1 MGENLKISNQFLS
14 SICLNHQMKRLAF
27 ISLLSALSVFNT
39 GLASAHQPVELG
51 SKNTRADQ
59 GPILVDG
66 TVSFALRA
74 NFTKANQERGFRV
87 SLKQGELL
95 NFEYLIIDKAP
106 ENKMALTKLPTVTI
120 TAPDGAK
127 SIVKYTERTKFYEPY
142 GRTNYLYLAR
152 FSSTAVEGIY
162 NFSIKSKAK
171 ASITVS
177 TGSKETF
184 GQVFQPRVCPNIELQ
199 QTPIVTNAEAA
210 TLIGMKK
217 DTASSCAAK
226 LNWVYRIG
234 QEDDQIFALTKDYRL
249 DRVTVIIKNGLI
261 TNSLV
266 G

>member
-1 MGENLKISNQFLS
+1 
-14 SICLNHQMKRLAF
+14 MKRLAYILLVSAF
-27 ISLLSALSVFNT
+27 SLFNT
-39 GLASAHQPVELG
+39 GVATAHQPVELG

-66 TVSFALRA
+66 TISFALRA
-74 NFTKANQERGFRV
+74 EFTKANQERGFRA

-106 ENKMALTKLPTVTI
+106 ENKMSLTKLPTVTI
-120 TAPDGAK
+120 TAPDGVK
-127 SIVKYTERTKFYEPY
+127 SIVKFTERTKFYEPY

-152 FSSTAVEGIY
+152 FSSSALDGIY
-162 NFSIKSKAK
+162 NFSIRSKAK

-184 GQVFQPRVCPNIELQ
+184 GQVFQPASCPSIEPQ
-199 QTPIVTNAEAA
+199 QTPTVTNAQAA

-217 DTASSCAAK
+217 DAATSCAAK
-226 LNWVYRIG
+226 LGWGYRVG
-234 QEDDQIFALTKDYRL
+234 QEDDQLFALTKDYRL
-249 DRVTVIIKNGLI
+249 DRVTVVIKKGLI
-261 TNSLV
+261 TEAVV

>member
-1 MGENLKISNQFLS
+1 
-14 SICLNHQMKRLAF
+14 MKKHIF
-27 ISLLSALSVFNT
+27 IALIAPLLLTNS
-39 GLASAHQPVELG
+39 GLANAHQPVELG

-74 NFTKANQERGFRV
+74 KFTKANQERGFRV

-106 ENKMALTKLPTVTI
+106 ENKMPLSKLPTVTI

-127 SIVKYTERTKFYEPY
+127 SIVKYTERKKFYEPY

-162 NFSIKSKAK
+162 NFSIRSKAK

-184 GQVFQPRVCPNIELQ
+184 GQVFQPASCPSIEPQ
-199 QTPIVTNAEAA
+199 QTPTVTNAQAA

-217 DTASSCAAK
+217 DAATSCAAK
-226 LNWVYRIG
+226 LGWGYRVG
-234 QEDDQIFALTKDYRL
+234 QEDDQLFALTKDYQR
-249 DRVTVIIKNGLI
+249 DRVTVVIKKGII
-261 TNSLV
+261 TESVV

>member
-1 MGENLKISNQFLS
+1 
-14 SICLNHQMKRLAF
+14 MKRLVF
-27 ISLLSALSVFNT
+27 ISLLSALWLCST
-39 GLASAHQPVELG
+39 GVANAHQPVELG

-106 ENKMALTKLPTVTI
+106 ENKMALNKLPTVTI

-127 SIVKYTERTKFYEPY
+127 SIVKFTERTKFYEPY

-152 FSSTAVEGIY
+152 FSSTALDGIY

-171 ASITVS
+171 AMLLYSSISILRAVPNFMFMGIKFLLPESVYFTLP
-177 TGSKETF
+177 
-184 GQVFQPRVCPNIELQ
+184 PRLEMFKPTE
-199 QTPIVTNAEAA
+199 
-210 TLIGMKK
+210 
-217 DTASSCAAK
+217 
-226 LNWVYRIG
+226 
-234 QEDDQIFALTKDYRL
+234 
-249 DRVTVIIKNGLI
+249 
-261 TNSLV
+261 NSPFLSEILMLFL
-266 G
+266 

>member
-1 MGENLKISNQFLS
+1 MPSTHRLLIITSLIPAIVIGQS
-14 SICLNHQMKRLAF
+14 SLA
-27 ISLLSALSVFNT
+27 A
-39 GLASAHQPVELG
+39 AHQPVSLTAKHSSPDE
-51 SKNTRADQ
+51 
-59 GPILVDG
+59 GPIMVDG

-152 FSSTAVEGIY
+152 YSTTALEGIY
-162 NFSIKSKAK
+162 NLSIKSNTK

-177 TGSKETF
+177 TGSKEIF
-184 GQVFQPRVCPNIELQ
+184 GQVFQPASCPTIEPQ
-199 QTPIVTNAEAA
+199 QTLAVTNAQAA

-217 DTASSCAAK
+217 DAATSCAAN
-226 LNWVYRIG
+226 LGWGYRIG
-234 QEDDQIFALTKDYRL
+234 QEDDQLFALTKDYRL
-249 DRVTVIIKNGLI
+249 DRVTVVIKKGII
-261 TNSLV
+261 TESVV

>member
-1 MGENLKISNQFLS
+1 MNSG
-14 SICLNHQMKRLAF
+14 LAF
-27 ISLLSALSVFNT
+27 
-39 GLASAHQPVELG
+39 AHQPVELG
-51 SKNTRADQ
+51 SKNMRAEQ

-106 ENKMALTKLPTVTI
+106 ENKMALNKLPTVTI
-120 TAPDGAK
+120 TAPDGANSVIK
-127 SIVKYTERTKFYEPY
+127 FTERTKFYEPY

-162 NFSIKSKAK
+162 NFSIRSKAK

-184 GQVFQPRVCPNIELQ
+184 GQVFQAGICPTIEGQ
-199 QTPIVTNAEAA
+199 QTPTVTNAQAA

-217 DTASSCAAK
+217 DAATSCATK
-226 LNWVYRIG
+226 LNWIYRVA
-234 QEDDQIFALTKDYRL
+234 QEDDQLFALTKDYRL

-261 TNSLV
+261 TESIV

>member
-1 MGENLKISNQFLS
+1 MKKYLFIALIAPLS
-14 SICLNHQMKRLAF
+14 LINSGLAF
-27 ISLLSALSVFNT
+27 
-39 GLASAHQPVELG
+39 AHQPVELG

-66 TVSFALRA
+66 TISFALRA
-74 NFTKANQERGFRV
+74 EFTKANQERGFRV

-106 ENKMALTKLPTVTI
+106 ENKMALNKLPNVTI

-127 SIVKYTERTKFYEPY
+127 SIVKFTERTKFYEPY

-152 FSSTAVEGIY
+152 FSTTALDGIY
-162 NFSIKSKAK
+162 NFSIKSKTK

-177 TGSKETF
+177 TGSKEIF
-184 GQVFQPRVCPNIELQ
+184 GQVFQPASCPTIEPQ
-199 QTPIVTNAEAA
+199 QSPTVTNAQAA

-217 DTASSCAAK
+217 DAATSCAAK
-226 LNWVYRIG
+226 LGWGYRIG
-234 QEDDQIFALTKDYRL
+234 QEDDQVFALTKDYRL
-249 DRVTVIIKNGLI
+249 DRVTVVIKKGII
-261 TNSLV
+261 TESVV

>member
-1 MGENLKISNQFLS
+1 
-14 SICLNHQMKRLAF
+14 MKKHIF
-27 ISLLSALSVFNT
+27 IALIAPLLLTNS
-39 GLASAHQPVELG
+39 GLANAHQPVELG

-66 TVSFALRA
+66 TISFALRA
-74 NFTKANQERGFRV
+74 EFTKANQERGFRV

-106 ENKMALTKLPTVTI
+106 ENKMALNKLPTVTI

-127 SIVKYTERTKFYEPY
+127 SIVKFTERTKFYEPY

-152 FSSTAVEGIY
+152 FSSTALDGIY

-184 GQVFQPRVCPNIELQ
+184 GQVFQPASCPSIEPQ
-199 QTPIVTNAEAA
+199 QTPAVTNAQAA

-217 DTASSCAAK
+217 DAATSCAAK
-226 LNWVYRIG
+226 LGWGYRVG
-234 QEDDQIFALTKDYRL
+234 QEDDQLFALTKDYRL
-249 DRVTVIIKNGLI
+249 DRVTVVIKKGI
-261 TNSLV
+261 VTESVV

>member
-1 MGENLKISNQFLS
+1 
-14 SICLNHQMKRLAF
+14 MKRLSF
-27 ISLLSALSVFNT
+27 ISLITAFSIFNM
-39 GLASAHQPVELG
+39 GIASAHQPVELG
-51 SKNTRADQ
+51 SKNMRADQ

-74 NFTKANQERGFRV
+74 NFTKANQERGFRA

-106 ENKMALTKLPTVTI
+106 ENKMPLSKLPTVTI
-120 TAPDGAK
+120 TAPDG
-127 SIVKYTERTKFYEPY
+127 VKRVVKFTERTNFYEPY

-184 GQVFQPRVCPNIELQ
+184 GQVFQPRVCPNIEQQ

-226 LNWVYRIG
+226 LNWIYRIG
-234 QEDDQIFALTKDYRL
+234 QEDDQLFALTRDYRL
-249 DRVTVIIKNGLI
+249 DRVTVAIKNGLI

>member
-1 MGENLKISNQFLS
+1 MGENLRISNLFLS
-14 SICLNHQMKRLAF
+14 SMCLNHQMKRLAF
-27 ISLLSALSVFNT
+27 ISLLSALWLCST
-39 GLASAHQPVELG
+39 GVANAHQPVELG

-66 TVSFALRA
+66 TISFALRA
-74 NFTKANQERGFRV
+74 EFTKANQERGFRA

-152 FSSTAVEGIY
+152 YSTTALEGIY
-162 NFSIKSKAK
+162 NLSIKSNTK

-177 TGSKETF
+177 TGSKEIF
-184 GQVFQPRVCPNIELQ
+184 GQVFQPASCPTIEPQ
-199 QTPIVTNAEAA
+199 QTPTVTNAQAA

-217 DTASSCAAK
+217 DAATSCAAN
-226 LNWVYRIG
+226 LGWGYRIG
-234 QEDDQIFALTKDYRL
+234 QEDDQLFALTKDYRL
-249 DRVTVIIKNGLI
+249 DRVTVVIKKGII
-261 TNSLV
+261 TESVV

>member
-1 MGENLKISNQFLS
+1 MKKYLFIALIAPLS
-14 SICLNHQMKRLAF
+14 LINSGLAF
-27 ISLLSALSVFNT
+27 
-39 GLASAHQPVELG
+39 AHQPVELG

-66 TVSFALRA
+66 TISFALRA
-74 NFTKANQERGFRV
+74 EFTKANQERGFRA

-106 ENKMALTKLPTVTI
+106 ENKMALNKLPTVTI

-152 FSSTAVEGIY
+152 FSSTALDGIY

-184 GQVFQPRVCPNIELQ
+184 GQVFQPASCPSIEPQ
-199 QTPIVTNAEAA
+199 QTPAVTNAQAA

-217 DTASSCAAK
+217 DAATSCAAK
-226 LNWVYRIG
+226 LGWGYRVG
-234 QEDDQIFALTKDYRL
+234 QEDDQLFALTKDYRL
-249 DRVTVIIKNGLI
+249 DRVTVVIKKRI
-261 TNSLV
+261 VTESVV

>member
-1 MGENLKISNQFLS
+1 
-14 SICLNHQMKRLAF
+14 MKKHLFIALIAQLLLMNSGLAF
-27 ISLLSALSVFNT
+27 
-39 GLASAHQPVELG
+39 AHQPVELG

-66 TVSFALRA
+66 TISFALRA
-74 NFTKANQERGFRV
+74 EFTKANQERGFRA

-106 ENKMALTKLPTVTI
+106 ENKMALNKLPTVTI

-127 SIVKYTERTKFYEPY
+127 SIVKFTERTKFYEPY

-152 FSSTAVEGIY
+152 FSSTALDGIY

-184 GQVFQPRVCPNIELQ
+184 GQVFQPASCPSIEPQ
-199 QTPIVTNAEAA
+199 QTLAVTNAQAA

-217 DTASSCAAK
+217 DAATSCAAK
-226 LNWVYRIG
+226 LGWGYRVG
-234 QEDDQIFALTKDYRL
+234 QEDDQLFALTKDYRL
-249 DRVTVIIKNGLI
+249 DRVTVVIKKRI
-261 TNSLV
+261 VTESVV

>member
-1 MGENLKISNQFLS
+1 
-14 SICLNHQMKRLAF
+14 MKRLVF
-27 ISLLSALSVFNT
+27 ISLPTSLLLLNT

-51 SKNTRADQ
+51 SKNIRANQ

-106 ENKMALTKLPTVTI
+106 ENKMPLNKLPTVTI
-120 TAPDGAK
+120 TAPDGAQW
-127 SIVKYTERTKFYEPY
+127 SVKFTERTKFYEPY

-152 FSSTAVEGIY
+152 FSSTALDGIY

-177 TGSKETF
+177 TGSKEIF
-184 GQVFQPRVCPNIELQ
+184 GEVFQAGICPSVEQ
-199 QTPIVTNAEAA
+199 QKTPAVTNAQAA
-210 TLIGMKK
+210 TLIGLKK
-217 DTASSCAAK
+217 DAAASCASK
-226 LNWVYRIG
+226 LSWRYRMG
-234 QEDDQIFALTKDYRL
+234 QEDEQIFALTKDYRL
-249 DRVTVIIKNGLI
+249 DRVTVVIKKGMI
-261 TNSLV
+261 TESVV

>member
-1 MGENLKISNQFLS
+1 VKKYLFIALIAPLS
-14 SICLNHQMKRLAF
+14 LINSGLAF
-27 ISLLSALSVFNT
+27 
-39 GLASAHQPVELG
+39 AHQPVELG

-66 TVSFALRA
+66 TISFALRA
-74 NFTKANQERGFRV
+74 EFTKANQERGFRA

-106 ENKMALTKLPTVTI
+106 ENKMALNKLPTVTI

-127 SIVKYTERTKFYEPY
+127 SIVKFTERTKFYEPY

-152 FSSTAVEGIY
+152 FSSTALDGIY

-184 GQVFQPRVCPNIELQ
+184 GQVFQPSICPTIEGQ
-199 QTPIVTNAEAA
+199 QTPTVSNAQAA

-217 DTASSCAAK
+217 DAAASCAAK
-226 LNWVYRIG
+226 LVWGYRVS
-234 QEDDQIFALTKDYRL
+234 QEDGQIFALTKDYRL
-249 DRVTVIIKNGLI
+249 DRVTVVIKKGI
-261 TNSLV
+261 VTESVV

>member
-1 MGENLKISNQFLS
+1 
-14 SICLNHQMKRLAF
+14 MKKHIF
-27 ISLLSALSVFNT
+27 IALIAPLLLTNS
-39 GLASAHQPVELG
+39 GLANAHQPVELG

-106 ENKMALTKLPTVTI
+106 ENKMPLSKLPTVTI
-120 TAPDGAK
+120 TAPDGVK
-127 SIVKYTERTKFYEPY
+127 SIVKFTERSNFYEPY

-177 TGSKETF
+177 TGSKEIF
-184 GQVFQPRVCPNIELQ
+184 GQVFQPGICPTIEPQ
-199 QTPIVTNAEAA
+199 QAPTVSNAQAA
-210 TLIGMKK
+210 TLVGMKK
-217 DTASSCAAK
+217 DTAASCAAK

>member
-1 MGENLKISNQFLS
+1 MKKYLFIALIAPLS
-14 SICLNHQMKRLAF
+14 LINSGLAF
-27 ISLLSALSVFNT
+27 
-39 GLASAHQPVELG
+39 AHQPVELG

-66 TVSFALRA
+66 TISFALRA
-74 NFTKANQERGFRV
+74 EFTKANQERGFRV

-106 ENKMALTKLPTVTI
+106 ENKMALNKLPTVTI

-127 SIVKYTERTKFYEPY
+127 SIVKFTERTKFYEPY

-152 FSSTAVEGIY
+152 FSTTALDGIY

-184 GQVFQPRVCPNIELQ
+184 GQVFQPASCPSIEPQ
-199 QTPIVTNAEAA
+199 QTPAVTNAQAA

-217 DTASSCAAK
+217 DAATSCAAK
-226 LNWVYRIG
+226 LGWEYRVG
-234 QEDDQIFALTKDYRL
+234 QEDDQLFALTKDYRL
-249 DRVTVIIKNGLI
+249 DRVTVVIKKGLI
-261 TNSLV
+261 TESV
-266 G
+266 IG

>member
-1 MGENLKISNQFLS
+1 MKTLS
-14 SICLNHQMKRLAF
+14 I
-27 ISLLSALSVFNT
+27 ISLLACISLFNAALAN
-39 GLASAHQPVELG
+39 AHQPVELG

-74 NFTKANQERGFRV
+74 NFTKANQERGFRA

-106 ENKMALTKLPTVTI
+106 ENKMPLSKLPTVTI
-120 TAPDGAK
+120 TAPDGVK
-127 SIVKYTERTKFYEPY
+127 SVVKFTERSNFYEPY

-177 TGSKETF
+177 TGSKEIF
-184 GQVFQPRVCPNIELQ
+184 GQVFQPGICPTIEQQ
-199 QTPIVTNAEAA
+199 QTPTVSNAQAA
-210 TLIGMKK
+210 TLVGMKK
-217 DTASSCAAK
+217 DTAASCAAK

-234 QEDDQIFALTKDYRL
+234 QEDDQMFALTKDYRL

>member
-1 MGENLKISNQFLS
+1 
-14 SICLNHQMKRLAF
+14 MKRLSF
-27 ISLLSALSVFNT
+27 ISLITAFSIFNM

-51 SKNTRADQ
+51 SKNMRADQ

-74 NFTKANQERGFRV
+74 NFTKANQERGFRA

-106 ENKMALTKLPTVTI
+106 ENKMPLSKLPAVTI
-120 TAPDGAK
+120 TAPDG
-127 SIVKYTERTKFYEPY
+127 VKRVVKFTERTNFYEPY

-184 GQVFQPRVCPNIELQ
+184 GQVFQPRVCPNIEQQ
-199 QTPIVTNAEAA
+199 QTPTVTNAEAA

-226 LNWVYRIG
+226 LNWVYRVA
-234 QEDDQIFALTKDYRL
+234 QEDDQSFALTRDYRL

-261 TNSLV
+261 TNSSV

>member
-1 MGENLKISNQFLS
+1 MKKYLFIALIAPLS
-14 SICLNHQMKRLAF
+14 LINSGLAF
-27 ISLLSALSVFNT
+27 
-39 GLASAHQPVELG
+39 AHQPVELG
-51 SKNTRADQ
+51 SKNMRAEQ

-106 ENKMALTKLPTVTI
+106 ENKMALNKLPTVTI
-120 TAPDGAK
+120 TAPDGANSVIK
-127 SIVKYTERTKFYEPY
+127 FTERTKFYEPY

-162 NFSIKSKAK
+162 NFSIRSKAK

-184 GQVFQPRVCPNIELQ
+184 GQVFQAGICPTIEGQ
-199 QTPIVTNAEAA
+199 QTPTVTNAQAA

-217 DTASSCAAK
+217 DAATSCATK
-226 LNWVYRIG
+226 LNWIYRVA
-234 QEDDQIFALTKDYRL
+234 QEDDQLFALTKDYRL

-261 TNSLV
+261 TESIV

>member
-1 MGENLKISNQFLS
+1 
-14 SICLNHQMKRLAF
+14 MKRLSF
-27 ISLLSALSVFNT
+27 ISLITAFSIFNI

-51 SKNTRADQ
+51 SKNMRADQ

-74 NFTKANQERGFRV
+74 NFTKANQERGFRA

-106 ENKMALTKLPTVTI
+106 ENKMPLSKLPTVTI
-120 TAPDGAK
+120 TAPDG
-127 SIVKYTERTKFYEPY
+127 VKRVVKFTERSNFYEPY
-142 GRTNYLYLAR
+142 GRINYLYLAR
-152 FSSTAVEGIY
+152 FSSPAVEGIY

-226 LNWVYRIG
+226 LNWIYRVG
-234 QEDDQIFALTKDYRL
+234 QEDDQIFALTRDYRL
-249 DRVTVIIKNGLI
+249 DRVTVVIKNGLI

>member
-1 MGENLKISNQFLS
+1 MKKYLFIALIAPLS
-14 SICLNHQMKRLAF
+14 LINSGLAF
-27 ISLLSALSVFNT
+27 
-39 GLASAHQPVELG
+39 AHQPVELG

-66 TVSFALRA
+66 TISFALRA
-74 NFTKANQERGFRV
+74 EFTKANQERGFRA

-106 ENKMALTKLPTVTI
+106 ENKMALNKLPTVTI

-127 SIVKYTERTKFYEPY
+127 SIVKFTERTKFYEPY

-152 FSSTAVEGIY
+152 FSSTALDGIY

-184 GQVFQPRVCPNIELQ
+184 GQVFQPASCPSIEPQ
-199 QTPIVTNAEAA
+199 QTPAVTNAQAA

-217 DTASSCAAK
+217 DAATSCAAK
-226 LNWVYRIG
+226 LGWGYRVG
-234 QEDDQIFALTKDYRL
+234 QEDDQLFALTKDYRL
-249 DRVTVIIKNGLI
+249 DRVTVVIKKRI
-261 TNSLV
+261 VTESVV

>member
-1 MGENLKISNQFLS
+1 MKKYLFIALIAPLS
-14 SICLNHQMKRLAF
+14 LINSGLAF
-27 ISLLSALSVFNT
+27 
-39 GLASAHQPVELG
+39 AHQPVELG
-51 SKNTRADQ
+51 SKNIRADQ

-66 TVSFALRA
+66 TISFALRA

-106 ENKMALTKLPTVTI
+106 ENKMALNKLPTVTI

-127 SIVKYTERTKFYEPY
+127 SIVKYTERTKFYEPH

-152 FSSTAVEGIY
+152 FSSTALDGIY

-184 GQVFQPRVCPNIELQ
+184 GQVFQPAICPTIEPQ
-199 QTPIVTNAEAA
+199 QTLTVTNAQAA

-217 DTASSCAAK
+217 DAATSCAAK
-226 LNWVYRIG
+226 LGWGYRVG
-234 QEDDQIFALTKDYRL
+234 QEDDQLFALTKDYRL
-249 DRVTVIIKNGLI
+249 DRVTVVIKKRI
-261 TNSLV
+261 VTESVV

>member
-1 MGENLKISNQFLS
+1 
-14 SICLNHQMKRLAF
+14 MKKHIF
-27 ISLLSALSVFNT
+27 IALIAPLLLTNS
-39 GLASAHQPVELG
+39 GLANAHQPVELG

-74 NFTKANQERGFRV
+74 NFTKANQERGFRA

-106 ENKMALTKLPTVTI
+106 ENKMPLSKLPTVTI
-120 TAPDGAK
+120 TAPDGVK
-127 SIVKYTERTKFYEPY
+127 SVVKFTERSNFYEPY

-171 ASITVS
+171 ARITVS
-177 TGSKETF
+177 TGSKEIF
-184 GQVFQPRVCPNIELQ
+184 GQVFQPGICPTIEQQ
-199 QTPIVTNAEAA
+199 QTPTVNNAQAA
-210 TLIGMKK
+210 TLVGMKK
-217 DTASSCAAK
+217 DTAASCAAK

>member
-1 MGENLKISNQFLS
+1 
-14 SICLNHQMKRLAF
+14 MKRLAY
-27 ISLLSALSVFNT
+27 ISLVIAFSLFNT
-39 GLASAHQPVELG
+39 GLATAHQPVELG
-51 SKNTRADQ
+51 SKNTRANQ

-66 TVSFALRA
+66 TISFALRA
-74 NFTKANQERGFRV
+74 EFTKANQERGFRA

-106 ENKMALTKLPTVTI
+106 ENKMALNKLPTVTI

-127 SIVKYTERTKFYEPY
+127 SIVKFTERTKFYEPY

-152 FSSTAVEGIY
+152 FSSTALEGIY

-184 GQVFQPRVCPNIELQ
+184 GQVFQPGICPSIEQQ
-199 QTPIVTNAEAA
+199 QTPTVTNAEAA

-226 LNWVYRIG
+226 LNWVYRVA
-234 QEDDQIFALTKDYRL
+234 QEDDQSFALTRDYRL

>member
-1 MGENLKISNQFLS
+1 
-14 SICLNHQMKRLAF
+14 MKRLAYISIVIAF
-27 ISLLSALSVFNT
+27 SLLNS
-39 GLASAHQPVELG
+39 GLATAHQPVELG
-51 SKNTRADQ
+51 SKNTRANQ

-66 TVSFALRA
+66 TISFALRA
-74 NFTKANQERGFRV
+74 EFSKANQERGFRA

-106 ENKMALTKLPTVTI
+106 ENKMALNKLPTVTI
-120 TAPDGAK
+120 TSPDGAK
-127 SIVKYTERTKFYEPY
+127 SIIKFTERTKFYEPY

-152 FSSTAVEGIY
+152 FSSTALDGIY

-184 GQVFQPRVCPNIELQ
+184 GQVFQPSICPTIEQQ
-199 QTPIVTNAEAA
+199 QTPTVSNAQAA

-217 DTASSCAAK
+217 DAATSCVAK
-226 LNWVYRIG
+226 LGWGYRVG
-234 QEDDQIFALTKDYRL
+234 QEDDQLFALTKDYRL
-249 DRVTVIIKNGLI
+249 DRVTVVIKNGLI
-261 TNSLV
+261 TESIV

>member
-1 MGENLKISNQFLS
+1 MKKYLFIALIAPLS
-14 SICLNHQMKRLAF
+14 LINSGLAF
-27 ISLLSALSVFNT
+27 
-39 GLASAHQPVELG
+39 AHQPVELG

-66 TVSFALRA
+66 TISFALRA
-74 NFTKANQERGFRV
+74 EFTKANQERGFRA

-106 ENKMALTKLPTVTI
+106 ENKMALNKLPTVTI

-127 SIVKYTERTKFYEPY
+127 SIVKFTERTKFYEPY

-152 FSSTAVEGIY
+152 FSSTALDGIY

-184 GQVFQPRVCPNIELQ
+184 GQVFQPSICPTIEGQ
-199 QTPIVTNAEAA
+199 QTPTVSNAQAA

-217 DTASSCAAK
+217 DAAASCAAK
-226 LNWVYRIG
+226 LVWGYRVS
-234 QEDDQIFALTKDYRL
+234 QEDGQIFALTKDYRL
-249 DRVTVIIKNGLI
+249 DRVTVVIKKGI
-261 TNSLV
+261 VTESVV

>member
-1 MGENLKISNQFLS
+1 
-14 SICLNHQMKRLAF
+14 MKKYLF
-27 ISLLSALSVFNT
+27 IALIAPLLLMNS
-39 GLASAHQPVELG
+39 GQASAHQPVELG

-87 SLKQGELL
+87 SLKQSDLL

-106 ENKMALTKLPTVTI
+106 ENKMSLNKLPAVTI
-120 TAPDGAK
+120 TAPDGANSVIK
-127 SIVKYTERTKFYEPY
+127 FTERTKFYEPY

-177 TGSKETF
+177 TGSKEIF
-184 GQVFQPRVCPNIELQ
+184 GEVFQAGICPTIEQQ
-199 QTPIVTNAEAA
+199 QTPVVTNAQAA

-217 DTASSCAAK
+217 DAATSCAAK
-226 LNWVYRIG
+226 LNWGYRVG
-234 QEDDQIFALTKDYRL
+234 QEDEQVFALTKDYRL
-249 DRVTVIIKNGLI
+249 DRVTVVIKKGI
-261 TNSLV
+261 VTESVV

>member
-1 MGENLKISNQFLS
+1 
-14 SICLNHQMKRLAF
+14 MKRLSF
-27 ISLLSALSVFNT
+27 ISLITALSIFNM

-51 SKNTRADQ
+51 SKNMRADQ

-66 TVSFALRA
+66 TVSFALRT
-74 NFTKANQERGFRV
+74 NFTKANQERGFRA
-87 SLKQGELL
+87 SLKQGDLL

-106 ENKMALTKLPTVTI
+106 ENKMPLNKLPTVTI
-120 TAPDGAK
+120 TAPDG
-127 SIVKYTERTKFYEPY
+127 VKRVVKFTERTNFYEPY

-184 GQVFQPRVCPNIELQ
+184 GQVFQPRVCPNIEQQ

-226 LNWVYRIG
+226 LNWIYRIG
-234 QEDDQIFALTKDYRL
+234 QEDDQLFALTRDYRL
-249 DRVTVIIKNGLI
+249 DRVTVVIKNGLI

>member
-1 MGENLKISNQFLS
+1 MKKYLFIALIAPLS
-14 SICLNHQMKRLAF
+14 LINSGLAF
-27 ISLLSALSVFNT
+27 
-39 GLASAHQPVELG
+39 AHQPVELG

-66 TVSFALRA
+66 TISFALRA
-74 NFTKANQERGFRV
+74 EFTKANQERGFRA

-106 ENKMALTKLPTVTI
+106 ENKMALNKLPTVTI

-127 SIVKYTERTKFYEPY
+127 SIVKFTERTKFYEPY

-152 FSSTAVEGIY
+152 FSSTALDGIY

-184 GQVFQPRVCPNIELQ
+184 GQVFQPAICPTIEPQ
-199 QTPIVTNAEAA
+199 QTLTVTNAQAA

-217 DTASSCAAK
+217 DAATSCAAK
-226 LNWVYRIG
+226 LGWGYRVG
-234 QEDDQIFALTKDYRL
+234 QEDDQLFALTKDYRL
-249 DRVTVIIKNGLI
+249 DRVTVVIKKRI
-261 TNSLV
+261 VTESVV

>member
-1 MGENLKISNQFLS
+1 MKKYLFIALIAPLS
-14 SICLNHQMKRLAF
+14 LINSGLAF
-27 ISLLSALSVFNT
+27 
-39 GLASAHQPVELG
+39 AHQPVELG

-66 TVSFALRA
+66 TISFALRA
-74 NFTKANQERGFRV
+74 EFTKANQERGFRV

-106 ENKMALTKLPTVTI
+106 ENKMALNKLPTVTI

-127 SIVKYTERTKFYEPY
+127 SIVKFTERTKFYEPY

-152 FSSTAVEGIY
+152 FSSTALDGIY

-184 GQVFQPRVCPNIELQ
+184 GQVFQPASCPSIEPQ
-199 QTPIVTNAEAA
+199 QTLAVTNAQAA

-217 DTASSCAAK
+217 DTATSCAAK
-226 LNWVYRIG
+226 LNWGYRVG
-234 QEDDQIFALTKDYRL
+234 QEDDQLFALTKDYRL
-249 DRVTVIIKNGLI
+249 DRVTVIIKKGLI
-261 TNSLV
+261 TESVV